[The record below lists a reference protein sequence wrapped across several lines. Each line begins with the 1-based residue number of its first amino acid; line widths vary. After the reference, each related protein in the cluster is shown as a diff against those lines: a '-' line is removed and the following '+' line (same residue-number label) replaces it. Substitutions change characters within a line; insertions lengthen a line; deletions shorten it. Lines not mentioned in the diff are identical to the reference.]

1 LGGAFEA
8 VMVHKPSFYEFFAG
22 GGMARAGLGEGWR
35 CLFANDFD
43 HKKTET
49 YRANWGSD
57 VLFEGDVRNVS
68 VAHLPESA
76 DLIWGSFPCQDLS
89 LAGAGAGLNG
99 ARSGSFWPFWRL
111 VKELKQAQ
119 RAPKLIVLEN
129 VCGALSARGGKDF
142 IQLCAALAEENYRYG
157 ALVLDAALFV
167 PQSRPRLFIIALAQ
181 DAKLPADLISPHAQ
195 GPFHTQ
201 AVQKSYAQLP
211 QALRA
216 HWLWWSLSTPKA
228 QALSLLAVIEEQ
240 PQDVAWHNVAQTQT
254 LINLMNPLHQEKLLQ
269 AQRSGQRWVGALYRR
284 TRIES
289 GVKVQ
294 RAEVRFDGVAGCLRT
309 PSGGSS
315 RQYILLVEGKKIR
328 SRLLSARETARL
340 MGLPENYI
348 LPAAY
353 SAAYHLTGDGVVA
366 PVVRHIAAHLLEPLI
381 QAAYV
386 RVAA

>member
-1 LGGAFEA
+1 
-8 VMVHKPSFYEFFAG
+8 MVHKPSFYEFFAG

-43 HKKTET
+43 HKKIEA

-57 VLFEGDVRNVS
+57 VLHEGDVGSVS
-68 VAHLPESA
+68 LAQLPESA

-89 LAGAGAGLNG
+89 LAGAGAGLSG

-111 VKELKQAQ
+111 VKELKHAQ
-119 RAPKLIVLEN
+119 RGPKLIVLEN

-142 IQLCAALAEENYRYG
+142 ILLCAALAQENYRFG

-181 DAKLPADLISPHAQ
+181 DVPLPTDLISPHAQ
-195 GPFHTQ
+195 EPFHTQ

-211 QALRA
+211 GELCS
-216 HWLWWSLSTPKA
+216 HWLWWALPTPKT
-228 QALSLLAVIEEQ
+228 QARSLLAVIEEQ
-240 PQDVAWHNVAQTQT
+240 PQDVAWHSVEQTQA
-254 LINLMNPLHQEKLLQ
+254 LINLMNAHHQEKLLK
-269 AQRSGQRWVGALYRR
+269 AQRLDQRWVGALYRR
-284 TRIES
+284 TRVEN

-309 PSGGSS
+309 PLGGSS
-315 RQYILLVEGKKIR
+315 RQYILLVERNKVQ

-340 MGLPENYI
+340 MGLPENYV

-353 SAAYHLTGDGVVA
+353 SSAYHLTGDGVVA
-366 PVVRHIAAHLLEPLI
+366 PVVRHIAAHLLEPLV

-386 RVAA
+386 RIAT

>member
-1 LGGAFEA
+1 
-8 VMVHKPSFYEFFAG
+8 MIHKPSFYEFFAG

-43 HKKTET
+43 HKKIEA

-57 VLFEGDVRNVS
+57 VLHEGDVGAVS
-68 VAHLPESA
+68 LAQLPESA

-89 LAGAGAGLNG
+89 LAGAGAGLSG

-111 VKELKQAQ
+111 VKELKHAQ

-142 IQLCAALAEENYRYG
+142 IQLCVALAQENYRFG

-181 DAKLPADLISPHAQ
+181 DAPLPADLISPHAQ
-195 GPFHTQ
+195 EPFHTQ
-201 AVQKSYAQLP
+201 AVQKSYAQLSGE
-211 QALRA
+211 LRP
-216 HWLWWSLSTPKA
+216 HWLWWALPTPKT
-228 QALSLLAVIEEQ
+228 QVHSLLAVIEEQ
-240 PQDVAWHNVAQTQT
+240 PRDVAWHSVAQTQA
-254 LINLMNPLHQEKLLQ
+254 LINLMNAHHQEKLLQ
-269 AQRSGQRWVGALYRR
+269 AQRSGQRWIGALYRR
-284 TRIES
+284 TRVEN

-315 RQYILLVEGKKIR
+315 RQYILLVEGDKIR

-340 MGLPENYI
+340 MGLPENYV

-353 SAAYHLTGDGVVA
+353 SSAYHLTGDGVVA
-366 PVVRHIAAHLLEPLI
+366 PVVRHIAAHLLEPLV
-381 QAAYV
+381 QAAHV

>member
-1 LGGAFEA
+1 
-8 VMVHKPSFYEFFAG
+8 MIHKPSFYEFFAG

-43 HKKTET
+43 HKKIES

-57 VLFEGDVRNVS
+57 VLHEGDVGAVS
-68 VAHLPESA
+68 LAQLPESA

-89 LAGAGAGLNG
+89 LAGAGAGLSG

-111 VKELKQAQ
+111 VKELKHAQ

-142 IQLCAALAEENYRYG
+142 IQLCVALAQENYRFG

-181 DAKLPADLISPHAQ
+181 DAPLPADLISTHAQ
-195 GPFHTQ
+195 EPFHTQ
-201 AVQKSYAQLP
+201 AVQKSYAQLSGE
-211 QALRA
+211 LRP
-216 HWLWWSLSTPKA
+216 HWLWWALPTPKT
-228 QALSLLAVIEEQ
+228 QVHSLLAVIEEQ
-240 PQDVAWHNVAQTQT
+240 PRDVAWHSVAQTQA
-254 LINLMNPLHQEKLLQ
+254 LINLMNAHHQEKLLQ
-269 AQRSGQRWVGALYRR
+269 AQRSGQRWIGALYRR
-284 TRIES
+284 TRVEN

-315 RQYILLVEGKKIR
+315 RQYILLVEGDKIR

-340 MGLPENYI
+340 MGLPENYV

-353 SAAYHLTGDGVVA
+353 SSAYHLTGDGVVA
-366 PVVRHIAAHLLEPLI
+366 PVVRHIAAHLLEPLV
-381 QAAYV
+381 QAAHV

>member
-1 LGGAFEA
+1 
-8 VMVHKPSFYEFFAG
+8 MIHKPSFYEFFAG

-43 HKKTET
+43 HKKIEA

-57 VLFEGDVRNVS
+57 VLHEGDVGAVS
-68 VAHLPESA
+68 LAQLPESA

-89 LAGAGAGLNG
+89 LAGAGAGLSG

-111 VKELKQAQ
+111 VKELKHAQ

-142 IQLCAALAEENYRYG
+142 IQLCVALAQENYRFG

-181 DAKLPADLISPHAQ
+181 DAPLPADLISPHAQ
-195 GPFHTQ
+195 EPFHTQ
-201 AVQKSYAQLP
+201 AVQKSYAQLSGE
-211 QALRA
+211 LRL
-216 HWLWWSLSTPKA
+216 HWLWWALPTPKT
-228 QALSLLAVIEEQ
+228 QVHSLLAVIEEQ
-240 PQDVAWHNVAQTQT
+240 PRDVAWHSVAQTQA
-254 LINLMNPLHQEKLLQ
+254 LINLMNAHHQEKLLQ
-269 AQRSGQRWVGALYRR
+269 AQRSGQRWIGALYRR
-284 TRIES
+284 TRVEN

-315 RQYILLVEGKKIR
+315 RQYILLVEGDKIR

-340 MGLPENYI
+340 MGLPENYV

-353 SAAYHLTGDGVVA
+353 SSAYHLTGDGVVA
-366 PVVRHIAAHLLEPLI
+366 PVVRHIAAHLLEPLV
-381 QAAYV
+381 QAAHV

>member
-1 LGGAFEA
+1 
-8 VMVHKPSFYEFFAG
+8 MIHKPSFYEFFAG

-43 HKKTET
+43 HKKIEA

-57 VLFEGDVRNVS
+57 VLHEGDVGAVS
-68 VAHLPESA
+68 LAQLPESA

-89 LAGAGAGLNG
+89 LAGAGAGLSG

-111 VKELKQAQ
+111 IKELKHAQ

-142 IQLCAALAEENYRYG
+142 IQLCVALAQENYRFG

-181 DAKLPADLISPHAQ
+181 DAPLPADLISTHAQ
-195 GPFHTQ
+195 EPFHTQ
-201 AVQKSYAQLP
+201 AVQKSYAQLSGE
-211 QALRA
+211 LRP
-216 HWLWWSLSTPKA
+216 HWLWWALPTPKT
-228 QALSLLAVIEEQ
+228 QVHSLLAVIEEQ
-240 PQDVAWHNVAQTQT
+240 PRDVAWHSVAQTQA
-254 LINLMNPLHQEKLLQ
+254 LINLMNAHHQEKLLQ
-269 AQRSGQRWVGALYRR
+269 AQRSGQRWIGALYRR
-284 TRIES
+284 TRVEN

-315 RQYILLVEGKKIR
+315 RQYILLVEGDKIR

-340 MGLPENYI
+340 MGLPENYV

-353 SAAYHLTGDGVVA
+353 SSAYHLTGDGVVA
-366 PVVRHIAAHLLEPLI
+366 PVVRHIAAHLLEPLV
-381 QAAYV
+381 QAAHV

>member
-1 LGGAFEA
+1 
-8 VMVHKPSFYEFFAG
+8 MIYKPSFYEFFAG

-43 HKKTET
+43 HKKTQA

-57 VLFEGDVRNVS
+57 VLHEGDVGAVS
-68 VAHLPESA
+68 LAQLPGRA

-89 LAGAGAGLNG
+89 LAGAGAGLSG
-99 ARSGSFWPFWRL
+99 SRSGSFWPFWRL
-111 VKELKQAQ
+111 VKELKLAQ

-142 IQLCAALAEENYRYG
+142 IQLCAALAQENYRFG

-181 DAKLPADLISPHAQ
+181 DAPLPADLIRSHAQ
-195 GPFHTQ
+195 DPFHTQ
-201 AVQKSYAQLP
+201 AVRKSYAQL
-211 QALRA
+211 QRELRD
-216 HWLWWSLSTPKA
+216 HWLWWALPAPKT
-228 QALSLLAVIEEQ
+228 QALSLSSVIEEE
-240 PQDVAWHNVAQTQT
+240 PQDVAWHSDAQTQA
-254 LINLMNPLHQEKLLQ
+254 LINLMNGLHYEKILE

-284 TRIES
+284 TRVEN

-294 RAEVRFDGVAGCLRT
+294 RAEVRFDGIAGCLRT

-315 RQYILLVEGKKIR
+315 RQYVLLVEGSKIR

-340 MGLPENYI
+340 MGLSENYL

-353 SAAYHLTGDGVVA
+353 SSAYHLTGDGVVA
-366 PVVRHIAAHLLEPLI
+366 PVVRHIAAHLLEPLV
-381 QAAYV
+381 QAAHV
-386 RVAA
+386 QAAA

>member
-1 LGGAFEA
+1 
-8 VMVHKPSFYEFFAG
+8 MVNKPSFYEFFAG
-22 GGMARAGLGEGWR
+22 GGMARAGLGDGWR

-43 HKKTET
+43 HKKIET

-57 VLFEGDVRNVS
+57 ALHEGDVRAVTL
-68 VAHLPESA
+68 AQLPDSA

-99 ARSGSFWPFWRL
+99 ARSGSFWSFWRL
-111 VKELKQAQ
+111 IKELKQAQ
-119 RAPKLIVLEN
+119 RGPKLIVLEN
-129 VCGALSARGGKDF
+129 VCGALSANAGKDF
-142 IQLCAALAEENYRYG
+142 IQLCAALAQENYRFG
-157 ALVLDAALFV
+157 GLVLDAALFV

-181 DAKLPADLISPHAQ
+181 DAPLPARLISSNAQ

-201 AVQKSYAQLP
+201 AIEKSYAQLP
-211 QALRA
+211 QEVRT
-216 HWLWWSLSTPKA
+216 HWLWWNLPRPWA
-228 QALSLLAVIEEQ
+228 QPPSLLAVIEEE
-240 PQDVAWHNVAQTQT
+240 PQDVAWHSLGQTQK
-254 LINLMNPLHQEKLLQ
+254 LINLMNEVHHEKLLR

-284 TRIES
+284 TRVEN

-294 RAEVRFDGVAGCLRT
+294 RAEIRFDGVAGCLRT

-315 RQYILLVEGKKIR
+315 RQYILLVEGKQIR

-340 MGLPENYI
+340 MGLPENYV
-348 LPAAY
+348 LPVGY

-381 QAAYV
+381 QAAHV
-386 RVAA
+386 CIAA

>member
-1 LGGAFEA
+1 
-8 VMVHKPSFYEFFAG
+8 MVHKPSFYEFFAG

-57 VLFEGDVRNVS
+57 ILHEGDVRTVS
-68 VAHLPESA
+68 LAQIPENA

-111 VKELKQAQ
+111 VKELNQAQ
-119 RAPKLIVLEN
+119 RVPKLIVLEN

-142 IQLCAALAEENYRYG
+142 IQLCAALAQENYRFG

-181 DAKLPADLISPHAQ
+181 DAPLPADLINSHALA
-195 GPFHTQ
+195 PFHSQ
-201 AVQKSYAQLP
+201 GVQKIYAQLP
-211 QALRA
+211 QELRT
-216 HWLWWSLSTPKA
+216 HWLWWALPTPKA

-240 PQDVAWHNVAQTQT
+240 PKDVVWHSVAQTQT
-254 LINLMNPLHQEKLLQ
+254 LINLMNTLHQEKIHQ
-269 AQRSGQRWVGALYRR
+269 AQCSGQRWVGALYRR
-284 TRIES
+284 TRIEN

-294 RAEVRFDGVAGCLRT
+294 RAEVRFDGLVGCLRT

-315 RQYILLVEGKKIR
+315 RQYILLIEGKNIR

-340 MGLPENYI
+340 MGLSENYI
-348 LPAAY
+348 LPAVY
-353 SAAYHLTGDGVVA
+353 STAYHLTGDGVVA

-381 QAAYV
+381 QAGYV
-386 RVAA
+386 RVAP

>member
-1 LGGAFEA
+1 
-8 VMVHKPSFYEFFAG
+8 MIHKPSFYEFFAG

-43 HKKTET
+43 HKKIEA

-57 VLFEGDVRNVS
+57 VLHEGDVGAVS
-68 VAHLPESA
+68 LAQLPESA

-89 LAGAGAGLNG
+89 LAGAGAGLSG

-111 VKELKQAQ
+111 VKELKHAQ

-142 IQLCAALAEENYRYG
+142 IQLCVALAQENYRFG

-181 DAKLPADLISPHAQ
+181 DAPLPADLISTHAQ
-195 GPFHTQ
+195 EPFHTQ
-201 AVQKSYAQLP
+201 AVQKSYAQLSGE
-211 QALRA
+211 LRP
-216 HWLWWSLSTPKA
+216 HWLWWALPTPKT
-228 QALSLLAVIEEQ
+228 QVHSLLAVIEEQ
-240 PQDVAWHNVAQTQT
+240 PRDVAWHSVAQTQA
-254 LINLMNPLHQEKLLQ
+254 LINLMNAHHQEKLLQ
-269 AQRSGQRWVGALYRR
+269 AQRSGQRWIGALYRR
-284 TRIES
+284 TRVEN

-315 RQYILLVEGKKIR
+315 RQYILLVEGDKIR

-340 MGLPENYI
+340 MGLPENYV

-353 SAAYHLTGDGVVA
+353 SSAYHLTGDGVVA
-366 PVVRHIAAHLLEPLI
+366 PVVRHIAAHLLEPLV
-381 QAAYV
+381 QAAHV